1 MSFTRITV
9 RADQMGG
16 VPCIRGL
23 RIPVSTVVSMVAEG
37 MSDQE
42 ILAAYPDLEA
52 EDIREA
58 VRYAAEAVREREL
71 PLAATA

>member
-23 RIPVSTVVSMVAEG
+23 RIPASTVVGMVADG
-37 MSDQE
+37 MSDSE

-58 VRYAAEAVREREL
+58 VRYAAEAV
-71 PLAATA
+71 P